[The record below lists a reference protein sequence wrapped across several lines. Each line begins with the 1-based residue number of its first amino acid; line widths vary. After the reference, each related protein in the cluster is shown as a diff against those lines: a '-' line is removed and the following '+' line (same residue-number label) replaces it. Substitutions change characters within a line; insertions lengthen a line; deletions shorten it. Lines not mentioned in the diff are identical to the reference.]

1 MDLIVRKNG
10 RWPLATKEGVLGMMT
25 GVWSWRCG
33 MCFAPVFRGE
43 TFRVVLGRGV
53 RSTPASD
60 DGVHLVSG
68 PGSLLSLEKQHLA
81 GSAALPGFLPA
92 LKGRASTRLKDEPVL
107 TATTH
112 RGYC

>member
-1 MDLIVRKNG
+1 MLIKDRKELPEPLWERQKMDLIVRKNG
-10 RWPLATKEGVLGMMT
+10 RWPLATKEGVLGMIT

-81 GSAALPGFLPA
+81 DPLHYRDSSLP
-92 LKGRASTRLKDEPVL
+92 
-107 TATTH
+107 
-112 RGYC
+112 